1 MTSFAL
7 AFNLRTALNFVMRD
21 FPFFFWLRIGLLSFG
36 GPAAQIALLEQ
47 ECVEKKKW
55 LTPEQF
61 SKALGLCMFL
71 PGPEAQQLV
80 AWIGWKIYGYRGVIL
95 TTLLFILPG
104 LIACGIFAWIY
115 ALTHEVP
122 VIGGVLEG
130 ARAALAGIIIM
141 AGFKMYRR
149 TCVTSVQRIAA
160 GYSLAALFFSVP
172 FAMLALGNGL
182 LVWFMPNPN
191 DESEPESLSENLLS
205 ILRKIGKYLLPV
217 FGLYLLLWLI
227 FKHQHA
233 VVQLAETSLIA
244 VLASFGG
251 AYSALGIWRNHADQ
265 QSWIPAQRFG
275 DALIVGE
282 ATPGPLLLSA
292 SFIGFLVGFEGH
304 LFSGFNGVLF
314 GVLGLSIVTLFTF
327 ATSTLILLATAPLA
341 DAGVGSSKLHRT
353 FGMVGATATAAI
365 FFLGISL
372 LLDLYKSP
380 HTHLYLVA
388 LAAGYL
394 FYKQKLSVPALI
406 GIGAL
411 IGLFNARL

>member
-1 MTSFAL
+1 
-7 AFNLRTALNFVMRD
+7 MRN

-55 LTPEQF
+55 LTHEEF
-61 SKALGLCMFL
+61 SRALGLCMFL

-80 AWIGWKIYGYRGVIL
+80 AWIGWKLYGNRGAIFS
-95 TTLLFILPG
+95 TILFILPG

-115 ALTHEVP
+115 ALTSQVP
-122 VIGGVLEG
+122 VVGGILEG

-141 AGFKMYRR
+141 AGYKMFQR
-149 TCVTSVQRIAA
+149 TCTTQAQRFAM
-160 GYSLAALFFSVP
+160 GGSLVALFLSVP
-172 FAMLALGNGL
+172 FAILALGNGL
-182 LVWFMPNPN
+182 LGWFMPKNEEET
-191 DESEPESLSENLLS
+191 ESESPSENLKQTLNK
-205 ILRKIGKYLLPV
+205 LGKFLLPV
-217 FGLYLLLWLI
+217 LGLYLLLWII
-227 FKHQHA
+227 FKHHHA

-251 AYSALGIWRNHADQ
+251 AYSALGIWRNHADHH
-265 QSWIPAQRFG
+265 SWIPAQRFG

-304 LFSGFNGVLF
+304 LFSGCTGPLW
-314 GVLGLSIVTLFTF
+314 GILGLGIVTLFTF
-327 ATSTLILLATAPLA
+327 ATSTLILLASASLA
-341 DAGVGSSKLHRT
+341 DTGLGSRQLHRT

-388 LAAGYL
+388 FATGYL

-406 GIGAL
+406 GIGAV
-411 IGLFNARL
+411 IGLFNSRL

>member
-1 MTSFAL
+1 MHFP
-7 AFNLRTALNFVMRD
+7 MHK

-55 LTPEQF
+55 ITPEQF

-80 AWIGWKIYGYRGVIL
+80 AWIGWKIYGKRGAIFA
-95 TTLLFILPG
+95 TLLFILPG

-122 VIGGVLEG
+122 VVGGVMEG

-141 AGFKMYRR
+141 AGFKMYQR
-149 TCVTSVQRIAA
+149 TCVSQPQRIAA
-160 GYSLAALFFSVP
+160 GCSLAALFFSVP
-172 FAMLALGNGL
+172 FAILALGNGL
-182 LVWFMPNPN
+182 LGWFMPNQN
-191 DESEPESLSENLLS
+191 EESESESLSEN
-205 ILRKIGKYLLPV
+205 IQGALRKIGQYLLPV
-217 FGLYLLLWLI
+217 VGLYLLLWI
-227 FKHQHA
+227 AFKHHHA
-233 VVQLAETSLIA
+233 IVQLTETSLIA

-265 QSWIPAQRFG
+265 QAWIPAHRFG

-304 LFSGFNGVLF
+304 LFSEHHGLLF
-314 GVLGLSIVTLFTF
+314 GILGLSIVTLFTF
-327 ATSTLILLATAPLA
+327 VTSTLILLATAPLA
-341 DAGVGSSKLHRT
+341 DTGVGSSKLHRT

-411 IGLFNARL
+411 IGLFNSRL